1 MDSICTGGKMS
12 KLLKSVKSGNF
23 EATIWENEKDLEEG
37 GIVGYQT
44 ISLRKVWRDQTGSF
58 REQKL
63 HLRKQ
68 DVERVCVLLRKVQE
82 HLLLEGEEHG
92 KNKGDEY

>member
-1 MDSICTGGKMS
+1 MS
-12 KLLKSVKSGNF
+12 RLIKSVKSGNF
-23 EATIWENEKDLEEG
+23 EATVWENERDLDEG

-44 ISLRKVWRDQTGSF
+44 ISLRKSWRDPTGTF

-68 DVERVCVLLRKVQE
+68 DVERVVVLLRKVQE

-92 KNKGDEY
+92 KKGDEY

>member
-1 MDSICTGGKMS
+1 MEVKMS
-12 KLLKSVKSGNF
+12 RLMKSVKSGNF
-23 EATIWENEKDLEEG
+23 EATIWENEKDLDEG

-44 ISLRKVWRDQTGSF
+44 ISLRKSWRDPNGTF

-68 DVERVCVLLRKVQE
+68 DVERVVVLLRKIQE
-82 HLLLEGEEHG
+82 HLLLEGEEDG
-92 KNKGDEY
+92 KNKGNEY

>member
-1 MDSICTGGKMS
+1 MGVKMS
-12 KLLKSVKSGNF
+12 RLIKSVKSGNF
-23 EATIWENEKDLEEG
+23 EATIWENEKDLDEG

-44 ISLRKVWRDQTGSF
+44 ISIRKSWRDPTGTF

-68 DVERVCVLLRKVQE
+68 DVERVVVLLRKVQE
-82 HLLLEGEEHG
+82 HLLLEEEEDG
-92 KNKGDEY
+92 KKGDEY

>member
-1 MDSICTGGKMS
+1 MS
-12 KLLKSVKSGNF
+12 RLIKSVKSGNF
-23 EATIWENEKDLEEG
+23 EATIWENEKDLDEG

-44 ISLRKVWRDQTGSF
+44 ITMRKTWRDPTGTF

-68 DVERVCVLLRKVQE
+68 DVERVVVLLRKVQE
-82 HLLLEGEEHG
+82 HLLLEGEDG
-92 KNKGDEY
+92 KKGDEY